1 MSAFNDNAVK
11 NALVLMIA
19 YSTDAASQRSA
30 EILIPLAGGLF
41 ILPFFLCSA
50 TAGQLADQHDKAW
63 LIRLIKFS
71 EIALMMAAA
80 AGVLLGSTTALLVI
94 LFVMGIEAAFL
105 GPLKYAILPDLLAP
119 HELLLGN
126 ALVEAGTFIAILL
139 GTIAGVLIAG
149 HHGAM
154 IVAAL
159 IIMVAL
165 AAWAA
170 SLAIP
175 GTSPA
180 AARSPLEWNLFAATG
195 RIIREAAREK
205 ILFYSILGISW
216 FWLAGAIYLSQFPAY
231 VRFSLGGEQAVV
243 TLFLTVFTIGIA
255 IGSLLCSRILGGRIS
270 ARTVPWGALGI
281 ALFSIDLWWASPPA
295 VAGGGTLL
303 GLRPFLSSPAHW
315 RILVDL
321 LGIAVSGGIFIVPLY
336 VLLQAASA
344 RAQRARAIAAN
355 NVINAAAM
363 VIAAVA
369 TMALIAVGVSVP
381 GLFLLT
387 GGATLIVAAWFWRL
401 QPSLSIGADQ
411 IRGRQEM
418 TEIANDPL
426 SAFRLN
432 GKVALITG
440 GGSGIGRATAAALA
454 GVGAAVAVLDIDPV
468 RAAAAAEEIAAL
480 GRPVSSQAADVTDEK
495 SVDAAIDAVA
505 ARHGGID
512 ILVNSAGI
520 GIRRAAVE
528 LPLAEWDKVVAVNLT
543 GVFLCSRAAARQMMR
558 RGGGAI
564 VNLASIMGFSGGGI
578 YPNVSYQATKGAVV
592 NMTRA
597 LAVEWASSG
606 IRVNA
611 VAPTWVR
618 TNLTAPLLDQPGVM
632 ERIAALTPMGRLAT
646 PEEIAHAILYL
657 ASPAAAMVT
666 GHTLAVDGGFLAQ

>member
-1 MSAFNDNAVK
+1 MTAIRARRSEPAGSGLIALLGSRRFGPLFAAQFLSAFNDNAVK

-19 YSTDAASQRSA
+19 YSADAASQRSA
-30 EILIPLAGGLF
+30 EIVIPLAGALF

-50 TAGQLADQHDKAW
+50 TAGQLADQHDKAS
-63 LIRLIKFS
+63 LIRLIKLS

-149 HHGAM
+149 HHGAVV
-154 IVAAL
+154 VATL

-165 AAWAA
+165 AAWAT

-180 AARSPLEWNLFAATG
+180 AARSSLEWNLFAATG
-195 RIIREAAREK
+195 RIIREAARKK

-231 VRFSLGGEQAVV
+231 VRFSLRGEQLVV

-295 VAGGGTLL
+295 VAGGSTLL
-303 GLRPFLSSPAHW
+303 GLRPFLSSPAHL

-344 RAQRARAIAAN
+344 RARRARAIAAN

-401 QPSLSIGADQ
+401 QS
-411 IRGRQEM
+411 
-418 TEIANDPL
+418 
-426 SAFRLN
+426 RL
-432 GKVALITG
+432 V
-440 GGSGIGRATAAALA
+440 LA
-454 GVGAAVAVLDIDPV
+454 PIKFEGD
-468 RAAAAAEEIAAL
+468 
-480 GRPVSSQAADVTDEK
+480 
-495 SVDAAIDAVA
+495 
-505 ARHGGID
+505 
-512 ILVNSAGI
+512 
-520 GIRRAAVE
+520 
-528 LPLAEWDKVVAVNLT
+528 
-543 GVFLCSRAAARQMMR
+543 
-558 RGGGAI
+558 
-564 VNLASIMGFSGGGI
+564 
-578 YPNVSYQATKGAVV
+578 
-592 NMTRA
+592 
-597 LAVEWASSG
+597 
-606 IRVNA
+606 
-611 VAPTWVR
+611 R
-618 TNLTAPLLDQPGVM
+618 T
-632 ERIAALTPMGRLAT
+632 
-646 PEEIAHAILYL
+646 
-657 ASPAAAMVT
+657 
-666 GHTLAVDGGFLAQ
+666 